1 MQVAPRKRFLRTP
14 ACDKLGASST
24 PGKAPS
30 MGIEVGGLL
39 GLLLLVADI
48 WAIVKTVQSG
58 ASTGAKVFWVVLI
71 LILPLLG
78 FIIWLIFGPKGCGD
92 RKSTRLNSSN

>member
-1 MQVAPRKRFLRTP
+1 
-14 ACDKLGASST
+14 
-24 PGKAPS
+24 

-39 GLLLLVADI
+39 GLLLLIADI

-78 FIIWLIFGPKGCGD
+78 LIIWLIFGPKG
-92 RKSTRLNSSN
+92 

>member
-1 MQVAPRKRFLRTP
+1 
-14 ACDKLGASST
+14 
-24 PGKAPS
+24 
-30 MGIEVGGLL
+30 MGIEVGGLF

-58 ASTGAKVFWVVLI
+58 ASTGAKVLWIVLI

-78 FIIWLIFGPKGCGD
+78 LIIWLLAGPKG
-92 RKSTRLNSSN
+92 